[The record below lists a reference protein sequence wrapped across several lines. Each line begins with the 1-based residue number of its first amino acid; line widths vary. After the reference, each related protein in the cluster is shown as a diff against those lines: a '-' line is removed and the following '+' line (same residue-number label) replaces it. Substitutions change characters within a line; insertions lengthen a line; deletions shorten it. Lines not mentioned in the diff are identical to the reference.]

1 MVDYLLPWGIT
12 WLILTIS
19 FVRKRKPLLYVLPIN
34 KTQLNS
40 QSTMKNI
47 SEK

>member
-19 FVRKRKPLLYVLPIN
+19 FSWQAQAIFLRPTK
-34 KTQLNS
+34 
-40 QSTMKNI
+40 
-47 SEK
+47 